1 MLVLEIVLSEIFK
14 PIIVQIDDT
23 LEKSLEAIN
32 KINTEL

>member
-14 PIIVQIDDT
+14 PIIVQTDDT

-32 KINTEL
+32 KINTDL